1 MKTLTL
7 GLFLF
12 LVLSS
17 VTIIPTV
24 FADENEWNDDK

>member
-12 LVLSS
+12 LTLSD

-24 FADENEWNDDK
+24 FADENEWNDGK